1 MVNLQVTYAGLQLR
15 NPFIVS
21 SSGLTNTVDKCKA
34 LDQAGAGA
42 IVLKSLF
49 EEQMDIL
56 STEYLKNNDY
66 PEAED
71 YIRQYVQSE
80 RMDAYTSFVEQVA
93 EACSIPVIASINC
106 YKKGRWVEFA
116 EAIEKAGAKALELN
130 ISLLDTGK
138 QPIDSVATHVAIVRE
153 VVTRINI
160 PVIVKIGENHDNLVY
175 LVEALKGA
183 GAKAVVLFNRF
194 YPVDININ
202 TLEMSVGSIFSHKG
216 DVSKVIRWTG
226 IVSGKISNMDIAAS
240 TGILDWEDAV
250 KVILSGATG
259 VQLCSAIYEHGND
272 VINHMAVC
280 LEEWMQKQ
288 GFKTI
293 AEFKGKLNTKDIADP
308 NYYERTQFLKYL
320 TNRDSN
326 K

>member
-1 MVNLQVTYAGLQLR
+1 MVNLQVSYAGLQLR

-21 SSGLTNTVDKCKA
+21 SSGLTNTVDKCVA
-34 LDQAGAGA
+34 LEQAGAGA

-49 EEQMDIL
+49 EEQMNIL
-56 STEYLKNNDY
+56 ATEYLKNNDY

-80 RMDAYTSFVEQVA
+80 RMDAYTGFVEDVA
-93 EACSIPVIASINC
+93 KACSIPVIASINC

-116 EAIEKAGAKALELN
+116 KAIEKAGAKALELN
-130 ISLLDTGK
+130 ISLLDTSK
-138 QPIDSVATHVAIVRE
+138 QPMNAVAEHIEIVRE

-160 PVIVKIGENHDNLVY
+160 PVIVKIGENHDNLVH
-175 LVEALKGA
+175 LVESLKGA

-202 TLEMSVGSIFSHKG
+202 TLEMSVGHVFSHKG
-216 DVSKVIRWTG
+216 DISKVIRWVG
-226 IVSGKISNMDIAAS
+226 IVSGKTDRIDVAAS
-240 TGILDWEDAV
+240 TGVLEWEDAV

-259 VQLCSAIYEHGND
+259 VQLCSAIYEHGNE

-280 LEEWMQKQ
+280 LEEWMQKH

-293 AEFKGKLNTKDIADP
+293 ADFKGKLNCKDIPDP

-320 TNRDSN
+320 TNRDS